1 MQMVDKITLFLYAGF
16 LFHSHLSLPPFSLCR
31 SQLSD
36 KRCLL
41 AINPGGVLTGVPIKR
56 SIFSLFGGFVRGPEE
71 VR

>member
-1 MQMVDKITLFLYAGF
+1 MQIADRISVSLPCFSFRSPLLPPQLFL
-16 LFHSHLSLPPFSLCR
+16 LCL